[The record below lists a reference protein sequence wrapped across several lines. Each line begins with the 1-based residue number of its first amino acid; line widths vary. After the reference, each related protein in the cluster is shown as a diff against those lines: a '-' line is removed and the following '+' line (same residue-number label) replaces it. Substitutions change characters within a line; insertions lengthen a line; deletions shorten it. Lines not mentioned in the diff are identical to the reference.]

1 MHPHLDEDG
10 YRVELRGPR
19 IHAGEVGVQALW
31 PLQIAAPILVEHL
44 YERIDRN
51 RGVAPNSGKVRT
63 PRQGCPKRR
72 VRTYRT
78 QWVLLSHRSRE
89 QRPSDV
95 GAGTNAFTYSSG
107 SSSQPAQLD
116 VLGKPVALTAHAIK
130 TAASA
135 AAKTRASEVP

>member
-1 MHPHLDEDG
+1 
-10 YRVELRGPR
+10 
-19 IHAGEVGVQALW
+19 
-31 PLQIAAPILVEHL
+31 VEHL